1 MEHLKSRDLW
11 GQTVRFRSEGIHLKA
26 TRDVVQVCTVPLRE
40 RRKVAKVIGGK
51 SNGDD
56 DDNVLEMCAVGSAST
71 VVWSEAAS
79 MKVSRVGSCDETWAS
94 PRTPLGDLVGWVFR
108 VLNDECGDGN
118 DAAVAFSQGASA
130 SDNAASLLADSDRG
144 LPSPLKYLAPSAAT
158 KIATSVADFLDGRGL
173 FTVQMAFCLRSS
185 RRRRRRRRRR
195 HWHLVLV

>member
-11 GQTVRFRSEGIHLKA
+11 GQTVRFRSEGIRMKA
-26 TRDVVQVCTVPLRE
+26 TRDVVQVSTASLRE
-40 RRKVAKVIGGK
+40 RRKVAKVIGRK
-51 SNGDD
+51 SPCNGDD
-56 DDNVLEMCAVGSAST
+56 DTVLEMRAVGSAST

-144 LPSPLKYLAPSAAT
+144 LPSPLKYLAPS
-158 KIATSVADFLDGRGL
+158 
-173 FTVQMAFCLRSS
+173 
-185 RRRRRRRRRR
+185 R
-195 HWHLVLV
+195 HQNRHERC